1 VGESTDRHGVA
12 DRCGDE
18 RLPSKLAMSIA
29 PFSGE
34 NRMRHLM
41 VLLAGLFPAL
51 SVGVGCSARQRI
63 SMETA
68 AAKALVSDEQE
79 QQLGLQVKA
88 ELEQKQHVKYL
99 TDPVVNSYVQS
110 VIDRILPFAKNDRP
124 NQKWELHVIDDI
136 KTVNAFATPGGYIYV
151 YSGLL
156 AEAGNEAELAGVL
169 AHESGHV
176 VARHIARQMVD
187 AYGLEAV
194 LSLALGKNPS
204 LLQQLA
210 GGIAAKGTMLANSR
224 ADETEADEYGARYSS
239 RAGYD
244 PHGLVTFFEKLLAKQ
259 GSESKVLSWLSDHPA
274 TSDRIAHMKAFIAEN
289 HLTGSDLGAER
300 LAPIK
305 QRLASHP

>member
-1 VGESTDRHGVA
+1 MIWFTALFFALATGVA
-12 DRCGDE
+12 
-18 RLPSKLAMSIA
+18 
-29 PFSGE
+29 
-34 NRMRHLM
+34 
-41 VLLAGLFPAL
+41 
-51 SVGVGCSARQRI
+51 CSSRQRI
-63 SMETA
+63 GLETA

-79 QQLGLQVKA
+79 QQLGLQVKS

-99 TDPVVNSYVQS
+99 PDPVVNSYVQS

-124 NQKWELHVIDDI
+124 NQKWELHVIDDL

-156 AEAGNEAELAGVL
+156 VEAGNEAELAGVL
-169 AHESGHV
+169 AHECGHV
-176 VARHIARQMVD
+176 VARHIARQMVNT
-187 AYGLEAV
+187 YGLQAV

-224 ADETEADEYGARYSS
+224 SDETEADEYGARYAS

-244 PHGLVTFFEKLLAKQ
+244 PRGLVTFFEKLLQKQ
-259 GSESKVLSWLSDHPA
+259 GSEPKVLSWLSDHPA
-274 TSDRIAHMKAFIAEN
+274 TADRIEHINALIAEN

-305 QRLASHP
+305 QRLSSHL